1 MSSSFLWNLYLFS
14 KACAFF
20 NGNLSE
26 EFSINCGVRQ
36 GCSQSPI
43 LFNLFIN
50 DVLDNCDRYDVY
62 LESHYCCG
70 GTFCPDDIVLVT
82 PSKTSSLRKFWIR
95 FMNGLCYLKMKWL
108 LELKKCATL
117 VVNYR
122 LTLLNR

>member
-95 FMNGLCYLKMKWL
+95 FMNGLCYLKMK
-108 LELKKCATL
+108 
-117 VVNYR
+117 
-122 LTLLNR
+122 